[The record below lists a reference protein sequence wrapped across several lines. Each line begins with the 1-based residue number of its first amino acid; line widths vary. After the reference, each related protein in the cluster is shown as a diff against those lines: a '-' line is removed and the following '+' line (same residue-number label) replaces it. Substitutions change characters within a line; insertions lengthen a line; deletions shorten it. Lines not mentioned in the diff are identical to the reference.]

1 MRPIIE
7 FFSSENYALNFF
19 PQVANSYEDDDI
31 QEVVPVKSEPGAL
44 VPDSHSDT
52 PTAERYGGDGGG
64 SGQLS
69 DPAAMDY
76 GDEYGDYEGAYDNDD
91 GSYDDAGGT
100 GLDQSL
106 GGSGGG
112 ADGNKGRKKS
122 D

>member
-1 MRPIIE
+1 LFRKLCPK
-7 FFSSENYALNFF
+7 FF

-44 VPDSHSDT
+44 VPDPHSADT
-52 PTAERYGGDGGG
+52 PSAERYGGDGGG
-64 SGQLS
+64 GGQLS

-91 GSYDDAGGT
+91 GSYDDGGGT

-106 GGSGGG
+106 GSGGG
-112 ADGNKGRKKS
+112 ADGNKGRKKM
-122 D
+122 

>member
-1 MRPIIE
+1 LN
-7 FFSSENYALNFF
+7 FFFFRKLCLQFF
-19 PQVANSYEDDDI
+19 PQVSNSYEDDDI

-44 VPDSHSDT
+44 VPDPHSAVT
-52 PTAERYGGDGGG
+52 PSAERYGGDGGG
-64 SGQLS
+64 GQLS

-91 GSYDDAGGT
+91 GSYDDGGGT

-106 GGSGGG
+106 GSGGG
-112 ADGNKGRKKS
+112 ADGNKGRKNTI